1 MFFYIN
7 ISLTEVKYVRR
18 RNSHFIKKKIKKI
31 TCHRK
36 TTSFMYK
43 KTKGMI
49 LTFSENLDVVLNELI
64 EF

>member
-1 MFFYIN
+1 MSEEETVI
-7 ISLTEVKYVRR
+7 LL
-18 RNSHFIKKKIKKI
+18 KKI

>member
-1 MFFYIN
+1 MSERRKLSFY
-7 ISLTEVKYVRR
+7 
-18 RNSHFIKKKIKKI
+18 KKKKI

>member
-1 MFFYIN
+1 M
-7 ISLTEVKYVRR
+7 SEEEK
-18 RNSHFIKKKIKKI
+18 NSHFIKKKI

-49 LTFSENLDVVLNELI
+49 LTFSENLDVVLDELI

>member
-18 RNSHFIKKKIKKI
+18 NSHFIKNKKPFVIVKPHLLCIK
-31 TCHRK
+31 RL
-36 TTSFMYK
+36 
-43 KTKGMI
+43 KGMI

>member
-18 RNSHFIKKKIKKI
+18 RNSHFIKKKI